1 MRSEISVRVLNDVG
15 QCFYLLFITTIIPA
29 PLTATEII
37 GFKSI
42 MPYFV
47 SFAILLV
54 VSYCLLLLIQHV
66 KIYRSHLQRAEALGC
81 QRASTRIHKLPLG
94 IDHVIRLI
102 KADRRGQVPEEIAK
116 IFEEQNSDTFGGTV
130 MGRESFATTNP
141 RNIQAILA
149 TQFQDFE
156 IGPNRRLSFAP
167 MLGVGI
173 FTADGEKW

>member
-1 MRSEISVRVLNDVG
+1 
-15 QCFYLLFITTIIPA
+15 
-29 PLTATEII
+29 
-37 GFKSI
+37 

-47 SFAILLV
+47 SFATFLV

-81 QRASTRIHKLPLG
+81 QRASIKTHKLPWG

-102 KADRRGQVPEEIAK
+102 KADRRGQVPEEVAK
-116 IFEEQNSDTFGGTV
+116 IFEEQNTDTFEQTILGV
-130 MGRESFATTNP
+130 AQFATTNP

-156 IGPNRRLSFAP
+156 IGPNRRHNFAP